1 MVHWAV
7 VLAYLGG
14 APLLAVL
21 YVRLVQARLWAAVAT
36 SLTVVDPDELA
47 AILASA
53 RGAGSGLQEGL
64 ADALDVGGALQ
75 IGF

>member
-1 MVHWAV
+1 MRPCWRFI
-7 VLAYLGG
+7 
-14 APLLAVL
+14 
-21 YVRLVQARLWAAVAT
+21 YVRLVQARLWAAIAM

-53 RGAGSGLQEGL
+53 RVPAAALQEGL